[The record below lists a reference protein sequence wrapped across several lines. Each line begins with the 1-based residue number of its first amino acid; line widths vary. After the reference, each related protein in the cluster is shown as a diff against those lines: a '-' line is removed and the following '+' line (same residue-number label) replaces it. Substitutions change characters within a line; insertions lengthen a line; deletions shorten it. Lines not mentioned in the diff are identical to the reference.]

1 MLEASMAE
9 DLQYPAD
16 NEQADGNKPHDR
28 GAGMASDHGSDRKKR
43 DYSNEK
49 SEPNSCIKQDPGGYR
64 REGQHDRR
72 IEWNAEQAQPPQT
85 ERQNNGKKDDRD
97 AKYMSYTIAL
107 IAMIT
112 GIGCQLPSEKVV
124 HVACAER

>member
-1 MLEASMAE
+1 LRKVPDFIGFASIP
-9 DLQYPAD
+9 LTD
-16 NEQADGNKPHDR
+16 NDR
-28 GAGMASDHGSDRKKR
+28 LTATSHMTVGLASDHGSDRKKR

-85 ERQNNGKKDDRD
+85 RRHKRSQAWRQDR
-97 AKYMSYTIAL
+97 
-107 IAMIT
+107 
-112 GIGCQLPSEKVV
+112 V
-124 HVACAER
+124 R

>member
-64 REGQHDRR
+64 REG
-72 IEWNAEQAQPPQT
+72 
-85 ERQNNGKKDDRD
+85 
-97 AKYMSYTIAL
+97 STIAAL
-107 IAMIT
+107 SGMPNRLSRHKLSGRTTARKMI
-112 GIGCQLPSEKVV
+112 GMPNI
-124 HVACAER
+124 